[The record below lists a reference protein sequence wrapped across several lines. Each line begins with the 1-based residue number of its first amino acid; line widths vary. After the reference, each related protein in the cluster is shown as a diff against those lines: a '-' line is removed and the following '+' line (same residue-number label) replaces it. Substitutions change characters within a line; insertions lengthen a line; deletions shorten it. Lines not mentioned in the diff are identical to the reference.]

1 MDDHSVS
8 LSLRQPDDLA
18 VHLGGR
24 VRDLR
29 LGQDLTLATLAR
41 MAGVSAVTVRRFE
54 TTGRATVETLMRIAA
69 ALGRLEDFGDVLAPP
84 PADSIDEVERRQ
96 RPRRRRGRR

>member
-1 MDDHSVS
+1 MDDREVS
-8 LSLRQPDDLA
+8 FSLAQPDDVA
-18 VHLGGR
+18 VRLGRR

-29 LGQDLTLATLAR
+29 LGQELTLATLAR

-54 TTGRATVETLMRIAA
+54 ISGRATVETLLRVAA
-69 ALGRLEDFGDVLAPP
+69 ALGRLEDFGDVLTPA
-84 PADSIDEVERRQ
+84 PADSIDEVERRR